1 LLIGTVSRSSS
12 GQSCGS
18 RAPVSRQDHG
28 MPALSAD
35 TPLTW
40 SLVVPVKV
48 LARAKSRLALLAGPD
63 RPALALAMAADT
75 VAAALACPEVSRV
88 IVVTDDSRAASV
100 LAGLGAI
107 VVAERAD
114 QGLNPALRHGARHA
128 GARWP
133 RSGVG
138 ALAADLP
145 ALRPGELGAAL
156 RLAAGWPQAFVPDAS
171 GSGTTLYTVHPGTAF
186 RPRFGPSS
194 AARHRAAGAVEL
206 THPGLASLRRDV
218 DEPADLRGAGDLGLG
233 TRTAAI
239 AARLVGRADDAG
251 ARECGRFGS

>member
-1 LLIGTVSRSSS
+1 
-12 GQSCGS
+12 
-18 RAPVSRQDHG
+18 
-28 MPALSAD
+28 MPAQPAA

-48 LARAKSRLALLAGPD
+48 LARAKSRLATLAGPD

-75 VAAALACPEVSRV
+75 VAAAVACPDVDRV
-88 IVVTDDSRAASV
+88 IVVTDDPRAAQV

-107 VVAERAD
+107 IIAERAD
-114 QGLNPALRHGARHA
+114 EGLNPALRHGAAHA
-128 GARWP
+128 SAHWP

-156 RLAAGWPQAFVPDAS
+156 RMAARWPQAFVPDAS
-171 GSGTTLYTVHPGTAF
+171 GCGTTLYTVRPGTAF
-186 RPRFGPSS
+186 RPRFGPGS

-206 THPGLASLRRDV
+206 ADPGLASLRRDV
-218 DEPADLRGAGDLGLG
+218 DEAADLRRAGDLGLG

-239 AARLVGRADDAG
+239 AGRLARGPGDGRDLGGD
-251 ARECGRFGS
+251 GRDLGDLGRDSSPG